1 MSNIYTTK
9 DTKNSVIEDLEIS
22 ELTTPGIQVNII
34 KGTIIGV
41 DIHQDTILRQAS
53 TVKSA
58 KFRHSSRVFVT

>member
-53 TVKSA
+53 K
-58 KFRHSSRVFVT
+58 